1 MCLPLK
7 SGKALPV
14 LTYQERLNRLTSDV
28 EYWIPYDDHRAYR
41 EFKLISLFSRRIR
54 WGPSV
59 VIHRPERI
67 VRQFGY
73 VQTIPLHS
81 LGSRLCL
88 EDIDDI
94 YMHFSDYLALVD
106 EICVVL
112 GQCTSDYIN

>member
-1 MCLPLK
+1 MWLPLK

-73 VQTIPLHS
+73 VQTIPPLLAS
-81 LGSRLCL
+81 STFCI
-88 EDIDDI
+88 EDIGDKWI
-94 YMHFSDYLALVD
+94 QFS
-106 EICVVL
+106 
-112 GQCTSDYIN
+112 